1 MKMNLKKSILRATA
15 IAAALISPMFFT
27 GQAGAASTPYPMASG
42 NYSENFSDMVSWP
55 AGLGGTST
63 TASNWSPV
71 AVNSSGTIPDG
82 QKITTSTATFSSG
95 TSGGLQT
102 NSPVGSMTFLATGST
117 DNTSAVAVDLLLDF
131 TGRNAGALSFNWT
144 EVNNSTGNR
153 CGSVRVYTSTDGST
167 WTELTGAAV
176 LNVVNNVAASGSITS
191 VALPA
196 GFNGSSTARIRFYY
210 YNGTGGTTGSRPKI
224 AIDNVAVTS
233 TAPAGNPPVIT
244 GISPSSIAANAGDT
258 AAFTVTATGDA
269 ASYYWYKET
278 GSSTNLISSAT
289 TATLTLANVLAA
301 DIANY
306 QVALSNAS
314 GMATSAVVSLTVV
327 DPAIIIQ
334 PSSQTKLLNSTVSFT
349 VSANGTPTM
358 GYKWF
363 TGTLGSNTPLSN
375 GGRIS
380 GTDTSTLTITNLAN
394 SDNAASYFV
403 VITNVYSSA
412 TSSVVTLTV
421 ANTAPLVY
429 WDFNGSLNV
438 TSPTP
443 AQGVGT
449 AVLVGTVSGFS
460 NSVASANDPDMVEVN
475 NAWGTDGYPAS
486 GVGNKTSG
494 VRFNVSTSGAKNINV
509 SYDTRGTSTASKY
522 ERLQYT
528 TNGTDFIDYPTGSS
542 FSTTLYESRA
552 FSLVGFPG
560 VQNNPNFG
568 IRIVIETEGS
578 ASNGATNSPNYVGIS
593 STYAT
598 SGTVSYDIVNITG
611 DAITNNNLP
620 PTISSFTNVVTTDTA
635 AATVLNFTV
644 GDDSTA
650 ADSLLVSAV
659 SLNQTVMPNGQLVL
673 GGSGAS
679 RTLSLLPVLNGLG
692 VAPIQVTVTDG
703 NGDSTTTWF
712 YVTVNPG
719 NQPPTIS
726 GLASTNMLGNI
737 TSTFAFTVGDDQ
749 TPAGSLTL
757 TAFSG
762 NTTLVSNDTSHISFG
777 GSGASRTII
786 IAPVP
791 NQYGVAPITVT
802 VNDGQKN
809 TSVSFSLVVRPH
821 LNIVLNDYFDYDG
834 SGAIINQS
842 GGFWQTHSGT
852 AGQMQVGSGQ
862 VTVTDGNSEDVNA
875 PLIGQPYNPTNNQ
888 GFNNQVLYSS
898 FTLNYSALP
907 TDGGTY
913 FAHFKDSSTSGFYDR
928 VYASTHNAAS
938 GSYRIGVGN
947 YSGVTNTTAQIAQ
960 DLVLNSN
967 YTVVTRLVLSNGFS
981 TIWINPANE
990 SSPGMTDTTPVGSLG
1005 IIAAYALRENVGEGT
1020 MTIANLK
1027 VGLSFAAL
1035 TGVPDPIP
1043 LNIQQ
1048 SGTNVV
1054 LTCADP
1060 SFSLQSAP
1068 AVTGTYTNIPG
1079 VTTPFTNSANSTAK
1093 FYRLKF

>member
-1 MKMNLKKSILRATA
+1 MKTNLIKSILRTTA
-15 IAAALISPMFFT
+15 VAAALISPMFFT
-27 GQAGAASTPYPMASG
+27 SQAVAASTPYPMANG
-42 NYSENFSDMVSWP
+42 NYLENFSDMVSWP

-71 AVNSSGTIPDG
+71 VVNSTGTIPDG
-82 QKITTSTATFSSG
+82 QKITTATATFSSSS
-95 TSGGLQT
+95 SGGLQT
-102 NSPVGSMTFLATGST
+102 NSPVGSMTLLATGST

-131 TGRNAGALSFNWT
+131 TGRNAGTLSFDWT
-144 EVNNSTGNR
+144 EVSNSSGNR

-176 LNVVNNVAASGSITS
+176 LNVVNFVVTSGSITT
-191 VALPA
+191 VALPSS
-196 GFNGSSTARIRFYY
+196 FNGSSTARIRFYY

-233 TAPAGNPPVIT
+233 TAPAGNHPVIT
-244 GISPSSIAANAGDT
+244 GISPASIAAKAGDT

-278 GSSTNLISSAT
+278 ASSTNLISSAT
-289 TATLTLANVLAA
+289 TATLTLPNVLATDA
-301 DIANY
+301 AKY
-306 QVALSNAS
+306 QVVLSNATPP
-314 GMATSAVVSLTVV
+314 MATSSVVSLTVV
-327 DPAIIIQ
+327 DPFIVTQ
-334 PSSQTKLLNSTVSFT
+334 PSSQTKLLNSTVSFA
-349 VSANGTPTM
+349 VSANGTPTL
-358 GYKWF
+358 GYQWY
-363 TGTLGSNTPLSN
+363 TGTLSSSTPLSN
-375 GGRIS
+375 SGRIS
-380 GTDTSTLTITNLAN
+380 GSDTSILTITNLVN
-394 SDNAASYFV
+394 GDAASFFV
-403 VITNVYSSA
+403 IITNASGSA

-421 ANTAPLVY
+421 ANTATLAY
-429 WDFNGSLNV
+429 WDFNGNLNA

-449 AVLVGTVSGFS
+449 AVLVGTVAGFS
-460 NSVASANDPDMVEVN
+460 NNVASADDPETVKVN
-475 NAWGTDGYPAS
+475 NAWGTDAYPAN

-494 VRFNVSTSGAKNINV
+494 VRFNVSTVGAKNITIT
-509 SYDTRGTSTASKY
+509 YDTRGSATGSKY

-528 TNGTDFIDYPTGSS
+528 TNGTDFIDYPTSSS
-542 FSTTLYESRA
+542 FSSATVYESRG
-552 FSLVGFPG
+552 FSLAGFPG

-568 IRIVIETEGS
+568 IRIVTETEGS

-598 SGTVSYDIVNITG
+598 SGTVSYDIVNIAG
-611 DAITNNNLP
+611 DAITTANLP

-659 SLNQTVMPNGQLVL
+659 SLNQAVMPNGHLDL

-703 NGDSTTTWF
+703 NGDSTTIWF

-726 GLASTNMLGNI
+726 GLANTNMLGNI
-737 TSTFAFTVGDDQ
+737 TNVFAFTVGDDL
-749 TPAGSLTL
+749 TPADSLTL

-786 IAPVP
+786 IAPVT

-809 TSVSFSLVVRPH
+809 TSDSFILVVRPH
-821 LNIVLNDYFDYDG
+821 LNIVLNDYFDYDV

-842 GGFWQTHSGT
+842 VGFWQTHSGT

-875 PLIGQPYNPTNNQ
+875 PLIGQPYNPTSK
-888 GFNNQVLYSS
+888 QVLYSS

-928 VYASTHNAAS
+928 VYASIHNAAVNC
-938 GSYRIGVGN
+938 YRIGVGN
-947 YSGVTNTTAQIAQ
+947 YSSVTNTTAQIAQ
-960 DLVLNSN
+960 DLVLGSN

-981 TIWINPANE
+981 TIWINPTNE
-990 SSPGMTDTTPVGSLG
+990 SSPGMTDTTPVGSPG
-1005 IIAAYALRENVGEGT
+1005 IIAGYAFRENGGEGT
-1020 MTIANLK
+1020 LTIDNLK

-1035 TGVPDPIP
+1035 TGGADPIP
-1043 LNIQQ
+1043 LNIQKR
-1048 SGTNVV
+1048 GTNVV
-1054 LTCADP
+1054 LTWADP
-1060 SFSLQSAP
+1060 SFGLQSAP

-1079 VTTPFTNSANSTAK
+1079 VTTPFTNSLDSAAK